1 MRKYWSGAHTKNRL
15 RYHVVWIPKRRK
27 SILLPHIAKR
37 LKEILYN
44 GCALNK
50 WWIESL
56 GIQADYVHVLIQIK
70 PRESISS
77 VVHRMKG
84 ATSRLIRKEYPELE
98 EFVWGDSLWNDGYFA
113 ETIGTVDEEQI
124 KKYIEAQRM
133 PR

>member
-1 MRKYWSGAHTKNRL
+1 
-15 RYHVVWIPKRRK
+15 
-27 SILLPHIAKR
+27 
-37 LKEILYN
+37 
-44 GCALNK
+44 
-50 WWIESL
+50 
-56 GIQADYVHVLIQIK
+56 
-70 PRESISS
+70 
-77 VVHRMKG
+77 MKG